1 MDDNLDEL
9 KEVKETINEKIKVI
23 IENSDSDKDIK
34 QLKSL
39 SEYLTQEED
48 ESAKNNQNSSVF
60 HRILD
65 ALESN
70 VDIDP
75 GRLLSL
81 TDGIFGMVM
90 TLMIFGISIPD
101 FVSFYSNHF
110 ISSPISH
117 NIGVTVVSFIL
128 VSSFWIYHHEF
139 LKIKNLNIPY
149 LWLNILFLICICFI
163 PFTTT
168 AVGNYYNIFY
178 SEVVFGLNIL
188 STIVVFILMYIYASK
203 KRFFEYHPSIK
214 EHKHVIKTLV
224 LIMILTVVV
233 NLLIFNVYSDFIYL
247 FLLIPVI
254 SIIRDIKFRM

>member
-1 MDDNLDEL
+1 M
-9 KEVKETINEKIKVI
+9 
-23 IENSDSDKDIK
+23 
-34 QLKSL
+34 KSL
-39 SEYLTQEED
+39 SEYLTQDED
-48 ESAKNNQNSSVF
+48 ESAKNNQNSVF

-139 LKIKNLNIPY
+139 LRIKN
-149 LWLNILFLICICFI
+149 
-163 PFTTT
+163 
-168 AVGNYYNIFY
+168 YNHPSFPLSQY
-178 SEVVFGLNIL
+178 GLNSQIL
-188 STIVVFILMYIYASK
+188 Q
-203 KRFFEYHPSIK
+203 
-214 EHKHVIKTLV
+214 
-224 LIMILTVVV
+224 
-233 NLLIFNVYSDFIYL
+233 
-247 FLLIPVI
+247 
-254 SIIRDIKFRM
+254 